1 MQPNATHPSLVVF
14 VLNLARFRELRR
26 EEDYSFGSS
35 GDAGLKPDA
44 VLAKLLSD
52 GPSVGIHVCLWSD
65 SASTLS
71 RWLSRGSMRDIEVR
85 VLAQMSANDSNQLID
100 SNQANR
106 LDRYVMLLHDDAD
119 GRSVKFR
126 PFTLESL
133 SKRLCDQSN
142 ELAR

>member
-1 MQPNATHPSLVVF
+1 
-14 VLNLARFRELRR
+14 
-26 EEDYSFGSS
+26 
-35 GDAGLKPDA
+35 
-44 VLAKLLSD
+44 
-52 GPSVGIHVCLWSD
+52 
-65 SASTLS
+65 
-71 RWLSRGSMRDIEVR
+71 MRDIEVR
-85 VLAQMSANDSNQLID
+85 ILAQMSANDSNQLID